1 MKKAIFFCVFATIF
15 CTLHAENKKALLQS
29 KSRIDWKSGTFS
41 SDISLSLNREDFL
54 DLSGKA
60 NGEALISLKLPELL
74 KDPLLG
80 IYIDSRTSLGE
91 AVFNDEISMEYITD
105 VIENGK
111 NRVHTLSLDGKT
123 LNTSASI
130 DVKDLMRTFVVHK
143 YPYTPK
149 TPVDII
155 SSRPFSGIIIDAT
168 GDMHVHGEYVSSA
181 VYPCFFP
188 IIRSEDMERV
198 YEKNMT
204 ESDGARERGI
214 VHYDWKSSSKETI
227 ARVGKDPLYIRATA
241 VYGRNRTDPVISRED
256 ALKILSVKEN
266 VDLLRSGK
274 IAILLDKDKILS
286 QVSAPVKGEPYY
298 AVYGEIKKYLIE
310 NPDDSITVDD
320 GLNGIVFSVNLK
332 FIPDSSELLP
342 NERPRITKIAEM
354 LREVIKK
361 DENFTILVEGHT
373 ADAGKPR
380 GEMQLSIE
388 RTRTVMKALIREG
401 LPSKIFSYKGYGAT
415 KPVASNDTEEGK
427 KQNRRVDITA
437 RPRTS
442 FVQSESVEIK
452 SSE

>member
-1 MKKAIFFCVFATIF
+1 MKKAIFLCIFAAFF
-15 CTLHAENKKALLQS
+15 CTLNAESKKALLLS
-29 KSRIDWKSGTFS
+29 KSRIDWKNGIFD
-41 SDISLSLNREDFL
+41 SDISLSLNREDLF
-54 DLSGKA
+54 DLSGKE
-60 NGEALISLKLPELL
+60 NGEALIRLKLPELL
-74 KDPLLG
+74 KDPLLS
-80 IYIDSRTSLGE
+80 IYIDSSTALGE
-91 AVFNDEISMEYITD
+91 AVLNDEISMEYITD

-111 NRVHTLSLDGKT
+111 SRVHTLSMDGKT
-123 LNTSASI
+123 LSTSASI

-143 YPYTPK
+143 YPYAPK
-149 TPVDII
+149 TPVELI

-168 GDMHVHGEYVSSA
+168 GEMSVHGEYVSSA

-188 IIRSEDMERV
+188 VIRSEDMEIV

-204 ESDGARERGI
+204 EREGARERGI
-214 VHYDWKSSSKETI
+214 VHYDWLSSSAETI
-227 ARVGKDPLYIRATA
+227 SRVGKDPLYIRATG
-241 VYGRNRTDPVISRED
+241 VYGRNRTDPIISRED

-266 VDLLRSGK
+266 VELLRSGK
-274 IAILLDKDKILS
+274 VALLLDKDKLLS
-286 QVSAPVKGEPYY
+286 DVSSPIKNESYY
-298 AVYGEIKKYLIE
+298 AVYGEIKKYLID
-310 NPDDSITVDD
+310 NPDDRITVDD

-342 NERPRITKIAEM
+342 NERPRIKKIAEM

-361 DENFTILVEGHT
+361 DEDFTILVEGHT

-388 RTRTVMKALIREG
+388 RTRTVMKALIKEG

-415 KPVASNDTEEGK
+415 KPVASNATEEGK

-442 FVQSESVEIK
+442 FIQSENVDIK
-452 SSE
+452 SAE